1 MLNFFNKDLGLE
13 YFFFFNDLDYVSINF
28 LDDNFVDVDKN
39 SEEIKEYRLLYILL
53 ELDLEFLSVVLLRQ
67 QVGVS
72 GQLEGL
78 FYINVGLD
86 IIDL

>member
-53 ELDLEFLSVVLLRQ
+53 ELDLEFLSVVLLR
-67 QVGVS
+67 
-72 GQLEGL
+72 
-78 FYINVGLD
+78 
-86 IIDL
+86 